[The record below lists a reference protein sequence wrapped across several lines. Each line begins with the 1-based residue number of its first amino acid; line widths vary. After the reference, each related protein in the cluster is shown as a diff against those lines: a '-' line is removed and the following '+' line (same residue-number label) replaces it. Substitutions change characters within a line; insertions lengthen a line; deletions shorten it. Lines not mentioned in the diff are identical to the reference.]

1 MRAKNDHITQKK
13 QVVIVSAVIRQMKS
27 PTAVL
32 SGIQIIQNTNLSR
45 PGLSFSMTS

>member
-1 MRAKNDHITQKK
+1 MRAKIDHITHKK
-13 QVVIVSAVIRQMKS
+13 QVLIVPAIIRQTKS

>member
-1 MRAKNDHITQKK
+1 MRAKIDHIMQKK
-13 QVVIVSAVIRQMKS
+13 HVLIVPAVMRQTKS

-32 SGIQIIQNTNLSR
+32 SGTQIIHNTNLSR